1 MRFIFRVRTLR
12 MQYNQ
17 GLLARSTNMI
27 HTVKQE
33 WNHFMQNIVKI
44 FKIN

>member
-33 WNHFMQNIVKI
+33 RTEKAWYAK
-44 FKIN
+44 